1 MVYIGR
7 GHTVTEEYGRFDRI
21 WQRGEMKRGYWF
33 LLTILIAGGGGIW
46 WWYSSGETAGAS
58 EQTFVR
64 RAAVRRGDLVVSITA
79 TGRVDPIEQ
88 VEVKSKAS
96 GEIINLPIEEG
107 DIVKRGDLIARLDP
121 TTAQNDFDQAEAD
134 LAVAHATLRQ
144 RVRERERVAALV
156 RQDLSPP
163 DDLDQALLAYEQ
175 ANAQVIRARAALSTT
190 RERLDDTDIRAPI
203 DGVILTRPVEI
214 GQVISSG
221 MSNVTGGTLLCTVA
235 NMTQVYVVADV
246 DETDIGKVTADL
258 EAFIVPDAYPD
269 LRLDGSV
276 QRIAPLA
283 KVQQNVTIFEV
294 TTIVDNADFL
304 LKAGMNATVEVII
317 ARSENAILIP
327 TRAVQMRERPR
338 PSGIGEGDSTRGRP
352 AMGRDGDTPG
362 GHGGSGGWA
371 GHGGRTA
378 HGQRGGGPR
387 LRPAV
392 EVIRNGVRE
401 WQPIETGL
409 SNFDEVEVLQG
420 LVDGDTV
427 IYNLV
432 SGAMQSRADFRERIR
447 NRSGMGMRR
456 SSR

>member
-1 MVYIGR
+1 
-7 GHTVTEEYGRFDRI
+7 
-21 WQRGEMKRGYWF
+21 MKRGYWF

-79 TGRVDPIEQ
+79 TGRVDPIEK

-96 GEIINLPIEEG
+96 GEIINLPIQEG

-134 LAVAHATLRQ
+134 LAVANATLRQ
-144 RVRERERVAALV
+144 RVRERERVEALV

-163 DDLDQALLAYEQ
+163 DDLDQARLTYEQ

-190 RERLDDTDIRAPI
+190 RERLDDTEIRAPI

-246 DETDIGKVTADL
+246 DETDIGKVDADL
-258 EAFIVPDAYPD
+258 QAFIVPDAYPD
-269 LRLDGSV
+269 LRLEGNV

-304 LKAGMNATVEVII
+304 LKAGMNATVEVVI
-317 ARSENAILIP
+317 ARTEDAILIP
-327 TRAVQMRERPR
+327 ARAVQMRALPR
-338 PSGIGEGDSTRGRP
+338 QGGRGEGDPTRSRP
-352 AMGRDGDTPG
+352 AAARGGDAPGAHGGAGDRG
-362 GHGGSGGWA
+362 GHGGGGP
-371 GHGGRTA
+371 
-378 HGQRGGGPR
+378 HGQRGEGPR
-387 LRPAV
+387 MRPAV

-401 WQPIETGL
+401 WQTIETGL
-409 SNFDEVEVLQG
+409 SNFDEVEVIQG
-420 LVDGDTV
+420 LADGDTV
-427 IYNLV
+427 VYDLV
-432 SGAMQSRADFRERIR
+432 SGAMQSRADFRDRMR
-447 NRSGMGMRR
+447 SRSGMGMRK
-456 SSR
+456 SSK